1 MNEKTKSIISNVL
14 YFAAVLLLSFLIV
27 RFVGQRTEV
36 IGSSMVP
43 TLTDGDQLITDK
55 ISYRF
60 TEPER
65 FDIIVF
71 PHEPDHEF
79 YIKRVIGLPG
89 ETVEIDEDGTIYING
104 EVLSEEYGYGE
115 TRPQELAS
123 KAVQLPQDIEWHFI
137 GHLQTNKLKMVLPYA
152 TLVQS
157 VDSVHLLQAIDN
169 WGSNNDK
176 VISVLLELHIGAE
189 ETKQG
194 FHEEEILEI
203 LFHAEDYKHIRFCG
217 LMGMAS
223 HTDDQEVINA
233 DFERIDSFMAYLV
246 DLFPEL
252 KDFNQLSIGMSDDWR
267 IAVQHGSTMVRIGT
281 AIFGAREY

>member
-1 MNEKTKSIISNVL
+1 MIEENINRIKLELPSGVKLV
-14 YFAAVLLLSFLIV
+14 AVSKFHPLEAILEAYQA
-27 RFVGQRTEV
+27 GQT
-36 IGSSMVP
+36 
-43 TLTDGDQLITDK
+43 
-55 ISYRF
+55 
-60 TEPER
+60 
-65 FDIIVF
+65 VF
-71 PHEPDHEF
+71 
-79 YIKRVIGLPG
+79 G
-89 ETVEIDEDGTIYING
+89 EN
-104 EVLSEEYGYGE
+104 
-115 TRPQELAS
+115 RPQELAA
-123 KAVQLPQDIEWHFI
+123 KAVQLPQDIEWHFL

-157 VDSVHLLQAIDN
+157 VDSVHLLEAIDN

-194 FHEEEILEI
+194 FHEEEILDI
-203 LFHAEDYKHIRFCG
+203 LFDADKYRNIRFCG

-252 KDFNQLSIGMSDDWR
+252 TDFNQLSIGMSDDWP

>member
-1 MNEKTKSIISNVL
+1 MIEENLNRIKSELPSGVKL
-14 YFAAVLLLSFLIV
+14 VAVSKFHPMEAILEAYQA
-27 RFVGQRTEV
+27 GQT
-36 IGSSMVP
+36 
-43 TLTDGDQLITDK
+43 
-55 ISYRF
+55 
-60 TEPER
+60 
-65 FDIIVF
+65 VF
-71 PHEPDHEF
+71 
-79 YIKRVIGLPG
+79 G
-89 ETVEIDEDGTIYING
+89 EN
-104 EVLSEEYGYGE
+104 
-115 TRPQELAS
+115 RPQELAA
-123 KAVQLPQDIEWHFI
+123 KAVQLPQDIEWHFL

-157 VDSVHLLQAIDN
+157 VDSVHLLEAIDN

-194 FHEEEILEI
+194 FHEEEILDI
-203 LFHAEDYKHIRFCG
+203 LFDADKYRNIRFCG

-252 KDFNQLSIGMSDDWR
+252 TDFNQLSIGMSDDWP

-281 AIFGAREY
+281 DIFGAREY

>member
-1 MNEKTKSIISNVL
+1 MIEENLERIKSELPSGVKL
-14 YFAAVLLLSFLIV
+14 VAVSKFHPLQAILEAYQA
-27 RFVGQRTEV
+27 GQT
-36 IGSSMVP
+36 
-43 TLTDGDQLITDK
+43 
-55 ISYRF
+55 
-60 TEPER
+60 
-65 FDIIVF
+65 VF
-71 PHEPDHEF
+71 
-79 YIKRVIGLPG
+79 G
-89 ETVEIDEDGTIYING
+89 EN
-104 EVLSEEYGYGE
+104 
-115 TRPQELAS
+115 RPQELAS
-123 KAVQLPQDIEWHFI
+123 KAVQLPQDIEWHFL

-157 VDSVHLLQAIDN
+157 VDSIHLLQAIDN

-281 AIFGAREY
+281 AIFGVREY

>member
-1 MNEKTKSIISNVL
+1 MIEDNLNRIKSELPSEVKL
-14 YFAAVLLLSFLIV
+14 VAVSKFHPLEAILEAYQA
-27 RFVGQRTEV
+27 GQT
-36 IGSSMVP
+36 
-43 TLTDGDQLITDK
+43 
-55 ISYRF
+55 
-60 TEPER
+60 
-65 FDIIVF
+65 VF
-71 PHEPDHEF
+71 
-79 YIKRVIGLPG
+79 G
-89 ETVEIDEDGTIYING
+89 EN
-104 EVLSEEYGYGE
+104 
-115 TRPQELAS
+115 RPQELS
-123 KAVQLPQDIEWHFI
+123 MKAVQLPQDIEWHFL

-157 VDSVHLLQAIDN
+157 VDSVHLLEAIDN
-169 WGSNNDK
+169 WGSANDK

-194 FHEEEILEI
+194 FHEEEILDI
-203 LFHAEDYKHIRFCG
+203 LFHAEDYKYIRFCG

>member
-1 MNEKTKSIISNVL
+1 MIEENLSRIKSELPSGVKL
-14 YFAAVLLLSFLIV
+14 VAVSKFHPLEAILEAYQA
-27 RFVGQRTEV
+27 GQT
-36 IGSSMVP
+36 
-43 TLTDGDQLITDK
+43 
-55 ISYRF
+55 
-60 TEPER
+60 
-65 FDIIVF
+65 VF
-71 PHEPDHEF
+71 
-79 YIKRVIGLPG
+79 G
-89 ETVEIDEDGTIYING
+89 EN
-104 EVLSEEYGYGE
+104 
-115 TRPQELAS
+115 RPQELFA
-123 KAVQLPQDIEWHFI
+123 KAQAFEEWRRGRGSDIRAIPLEGVQGVKTHEVPWNEVEWHFL

-157 VDSVHLLQAIDN
+157 VDSVHLLEAIDN
-169 WGSNNDK
+169 WGSANDK

-203 LFHAEDYKHIRFCG
+203 LFHAEDYKYIRFCG

-233 DFERIDSFMAYLV
+233 DFERIDTFMAYLV

>member
-1 MNEKTKSIISNVL
+1 MIEENLSRIKSELPSGVKL
-14 YFAAVLLLSFLIV
+14 VAVSKFHPMEAILEAYQA
-27 RFVGQRTEV
+27 GQT
-36 IGSSMVP
+36 
-43 TLTDGDQLITDK
+43 
-55 ISYRF
+55 
-60 TEPER
+60 
-65 FDIIVF
+65 VF
-71 PHEPDHEF
+71 
-79 YIKRVIGLPG
+79 G
-89 ETVEIDEDGTIYING
+89 EN
-104 EVLSEEYGYGE
+104 
-115 TRPQELAS
+115 RPQELAS
-123 KAVQLPQDIEWHFI
+123 KAVQLPQDIEWHFL

-169 WGSNNDK
+169 WGDNNDK

-194 FHEEEILEI
+194 FHEEEILDI

-223 HTDDQEVINA
+223 HTDDKEVIHA
-233 DFERIDSFMAYLV
+233 DFERIDTFMAYLV

-252 KDFNQLSIGMSDDWR
+252 TDFNQLSIGMSDDWP